1 MLYILLAN
9 GFEEIEALATVDI
22 IRRANIEI
30 KTVGVG
36 SEFITG
42 SHNITVKTDL
52 SIEDVCLT
60 ENIEGIILPG
70 GIPGTPNLEANNKAM
85 ELLMFAYNNSK
96 LVASICAAPSIF
108 GHKNMLQGVSA
119 TCYPG
124 FEKELYGAKLSNDF
138 CVTDKNIITA
148 KGAGAS
154 FEFGF
159 AIVDYIL
166 KEKETSKKLGEA
178 MQCLR

>member
-22 IRRANIEI
+22 IRRANIDI
-30 KTVGVG
+30 KIVGVG
-36 SEFITG
+36 SDYITG
-42 SHNITVKTDL
+42 SHNITVKTDIN
-52 SIEDVCLT
+52 IEDVT
-60 ENIEGIILPG
+60 FDDVEGVILPG
-70 GIPGTPNLEANNKAM
+70 GIPGTPNLESSDKAM
-85 ELLMFAYNNSK
+85 KLLEFAYKNGK

-108 GHKNMLQGVSA
+108 GHKGMLKGISA

-124 FEKELYGAKLSNDF
+124 FENELKGAKISNDF

-154 FEFGF
+154 FEFAF
-159 AIVDYIL
+159 AIINYML
-166 KEKETSKKLGEA
+166 KESNTSKKLGEA
-178 MQCLR
+178 MQCLQ

>member
-22 IRRANIEI
+22 IRRANIDI

-36 SEFITG
+36 ADSITG
-42 SHNITVKTDL
+42 SHNITVKTDINISDVAL
-52 SIEDVCLT
+52 SDDIDGV
-60 ENIEGIILPG
+60 ILPG
-70 GIPGTPNLEANNKAM
+70 GIPGTPNLEANEKAM
-85 ELLMFAYNNSK
+85 SLLRFAYNNGK
-96 LVASICAAPSIF
+96 FIASICAAPSIF
-108 GHKNMLQGVSA
+108 GHLGLLSGVKA

-124 FEKELYGAKLSNDF
+124 FEKELDGAIVLSEP

-154 FEFGF
+154 FEFAF
-159 AIVDYIL
+159 AIVNYIL
-166 KEKETSKKLGEA
+166 KEDNTSKKLGEA

>member
-22 IRRANIEI
+22 IRRANIDI

-36 SEFITG
+36 SDYITG
-42 SHNITVKTDL
+42 SHNITVKTDIN
-52 SIEDVCLT
+52 IEDVALDD
-60 ENIEGIILPG
+60 NIDGVILPG
-70 GIPGTPNLEANNKAM
+70 GIPGTPNLEASDLAM
-85 ELLMFAYNNSK
+85 KLLNFAYKKEK

-108 GHKNMLQGVSA
+108 GHKGILKGVKA

-124 FEKELYGAKLSNDF
+124 FEKELKDAVVSEDY
-138 CVTDKNIITA
+138 CVTDENVITA

-154 FEFGF
+154 FEFAF
-159 AIVDYIL
+159 AIVNYIL
-166 KEKETSKKLGEA
+166 KETNSSKKLGEA